1 MINLDPGEKIII
13 EARRHWLLVGA
24 IGGLIGLL
32 AVAPIVIILVVYYV
46 SPEAAS
52 VLSKKETIAGL
63 LFFGSSWL
71 FFLWIIFFMNWTD
84 YYLDVLVITNKKL
97 IDVEQQGLFR
107 RDVATA
113 PIGNVQDIKIEI
125 KGVIRS
131 IFDFGNLY
139 IQTGAVERELLIK
152 DIKSPAKVKAVIL
165 DTIAEN
171 AKTKSPA

>member
-24 IGGLIGLL
+24 IGGLVGLL
-32 AVAPIVIILVVYYV
+32 AIAPIVILLVVYYI

-52 VLSKKETIAGL
+52 LLSTKETIAGL

-107 RDVATA
+107 RNVATA
-113 PIGNVQDIKIEI
+113 LINNVQDIKIEI
-125 KGVIRS
+125 KGVVRS
-131 IFDFGNLY
+131 IFQFGDLQ
-139 IQTGAVERELLIK
+139 IQTGAVERELIIK
-152 DIKSPAKVKAVIL
+152 DIKDPMKIKGIIL

>member
-1 MINLDPGEKIII
+1 MINLDPGEKIIM
-13 EARRHWLLVGA
+13 EARRHWFL
-24 IGGLIGLL
+24 IGTTAAFLGLL
-32 AVAPIVIILVVYYV
+32 AIAPLIICLVIYYV
-46 SPEAAS
+46 YPEAAA
-52 VLSKKETIAGL
+52 VLSARESIIGL

-71 FFLWIIFFMNWTD
+71 LFLWIIFFMSWTD

-113 PIGNVQDIKIEI
+113 PVSNVQDIKIEI

-131 IFDFGNLY
+131 VFGFGNLY

-152 DIKSPAKVKAVIL
+152 DIKNPAKVKAVIL
-165 DTIAEN
+165 EAHHDFTS
-171 AKTKSPA
+171 KK